1 MPRSDFATSAE
12 YHADCDRR
20 AGEMLNSQIARID
33 AALDKLERNRRWIKP
48 FTARAYYDGLVSHR
62 AKAVWYLSQPDNG
75 GETALGMM
83 GPNGR
88 GPRLDDL
95 IRSVDTYANQ
105 RRAA

>member
-1 MPRSDFATSAE
+1 MLRSDFSTSAE

-20 AGEMLNSQIARID
+20 AGILLRDQIARID
-33 AALDKLERNRRWIKP
+33 AALDRLERNRRWIKP

-62 AKAVWYLSQPDNG
+62 AKAEWYLSQPDNG
-75 GETALGMM
+75 GVTALGMM
-83 GPNGR
+83 GANGR

-95 IRSVDTYANQ
+95 IRSVDFHANQ